1 MPDLQSYD
9 QPDSK
14 PADLPVDPASRLR
27 SLDAL
32 RGFDMFWIAGGDVLA
47 TKILS
52 RFTSPT
58 AVSLKDQFEHVEWEG
73 FRFYDLIFPL
83 FLFLVGC
90 VIPFSLEKFR
100 ERPALAY
107 ARILKRTAL
116 LFLLGVICNGLLK
129 FDFANLRYAGV
140 LQRIA
145 LCYGIAAV
153 LFLNLKLRGQVVAI
167 VSILLGYWAV
177 LALVSVPG
185 GSAGD
190 FTQAGN
196 LCGYIDRNYLPGKI
210 MDEYYGF
217 GDNEGLLSTIPAI
230 ATVLL
235 GALAGQWLK
244 SARTGWTKSAGLLV
258 SGILCVAVGI
268 LWGLKFPIIK
278 NLWTSSFVLLA
289 GGWSLLLL
297 CLFYTLIDVLRWQKW
312 SFVWTVIGMNAIT
325 IFIVPRFI
333 DFSKMATF
341 FLSGLA
347 ELSGDWS
354 SVVLVAGSLLAKWL
368 FLYYLYRNKIF
379 LRL

>member
-1 MPDLQSYD
+1 MSVQLDL
-9 QPDSK
+9 K
-14 PADLPVDPASRLR
+14 PADPPVDSTSRLK

-32 RGFDMFWIAGGDVLA
+32 RGFDMFWIVGGDALA
-47 TKILS
+47 SGILS
-52 RFTSPT
+52 RFPSPT
-58 AVSLKDQFEHVEWEG
+58 TERLKAQLEHVEWEG

-83 FLFLVGC
+83 FMFMVGC

-100 ERPALAY
+100 DRPTAAY

-145 LCYGIAAV
+145 LCYGISAV
-153 LFLNLKLRGQVVAI
+153 LFLNLKLRGQVAAVF
-167 VSILLGYWAV
+167 SILLGYWAL
-177 LALVSVPG
+177 LALVPVPG
-185 GSAGD
+185 GTAGD
-190 FTQAGN
+190 FTKEGN
-196 LCGYIDRNYLPGKI
+196 LGGYIDRNFLPGKI
-210 MDEYYGF
+210 MDAYYGF

-244 SARTGWTKSAGLLV
+244 GTRTAWAKSAGLFAC
-258 SGILCVAVGI
+258 GILCVVAGT
-268 LWGLKFPIIK
+268 LWGQTFPIIK
-278 NLWTSSFVLLA
+278 NLWTSSFVLVA
-289 GGWSLLLL
+289 GGWSLILL
-297 CLFYTLIDVLRWQKW
+297 CFFYTVIDVLRWQKW
-312 SFVWTVIGMNAIT
+312 SFVWTVTGMNAIT
-325 IFIVPRFI
+325 IYIAPRFI

-341 FLSGLA
+341 FLSGTA

-354 SVVLVAGSLLAKWL
+354 GVVLVAGSLTAKWL
-368 FLYYLYRNKIF
+368 FLYYLYRNRIF

>member
-1 MPDLQSYD
+1 
-9 QPDSK
+9 
-14 PADLPVDPASRLR
+14 
-27 SLDAL
+27 
-32 RGFDMFWIAGGDVLA
+32 MFWIVGGDILA

-52 RFTSPT
+52 RFDSPT
-58 AVSLKDQFEHVEWEG
+58 AARLKDQFEHVEWEG

-100 ERPALAY
+100 DRPAQAY

-145 LCYGIAAV
+145 LCYGITAV
-153 LFLNLKLRGQVVAI
+153 LFLNLKLRGQVAAI
-167 VSILLGYWAV
+167 FGILLGYWAV
-177 LALVSVPG
+177 LALVPVPNG
-185 GSAGD
+185 TAGD
-190 FTQAGN
+190 FTMEGN

-244 SARTGWTKSAGLLV
+244 SAQTGWMKSAGLFG
-258 SGILCVAVGI
+258 SGILCVVVGTW
-268 LWGLKFPIIK
+268 WGQKFPIIK
-278 NLWTSSFVLLA
+278 NLWTSSFVLVA

-297 CLFYTLIDVLRWQKW
+297 CLFYAVIDVLRWQKW

-325 IFIVPRFI
+325 IFIAPRFI

-341 FLSGLA
+341 FLSGTA
-347 ELSGDWS
+347 ELCGDWAT
-354 SVVLVAGSLLAKWL
+354 VVLVAGSLFAKWL
-368 FLYYLYRNKIF
+368 FLYYLYRNRIF